1 MRSLYLALFALT
13 VFSSVHAQYP
23 DIPYRSRSN
32 PDYWKN
38 RPPYLGYWQ
47 QDTYYK
53 IKANISDVTDIIDG
67 TEELTYWN
75 NSPDTLTYVYF
86 HLYQN
91 AFQPGSYLDNLTE
104 NNGVKSVY
112 SKHEKEKH
120 GTVVDYVKVAA
131 TDLKTELDNTILK
144 AYLSKP
150 LLPGESQKFSI
161 SFKTYYGNGSQRR
174 RM

>member
-75 NSPDTLTYVYF
+75 NSPDTLTFVYF
-86 HLYQN
+86 HLYEN
-91 AFQPGSYLDNLTE
+91 AFQPGSYTDDLHR
-104 NNGVKSVY
+104 NNDYPIVY
-112 SKHEKEKH
+112 GK
-120 GTVVDYVKVAA
+120 Y
-131 TDLKTELDNTILK
+131 
-144 AYLSKP
+144 
-150 LLPGESQKFSI
+150 ESQGLG
-161 SFKTYYGNGSQRR
+161 TR
-174 RM
+174 